1 MAGGTCVLKATNML
15 GYTDNNQD
23 CVDPSTWNDG
33 TTPTQTPGTQVTE
46 NAPYSSDTRPVAV
59 GYTGYTPGGGFKPL
73 MTTVYEGTRRFEE
86 LAGKALARG
95 ASKEDKAA
103 FKELLGDLRRVTK
116 SKLGTLD
123 GQRQAYYELLQYS
136 ASSNQNMEDIL
147 KGNANVLGGDDG
159 GSGSGRGG
167 YSGPRASVVKQAES
181 DIDATANA
189 LAIEMIGRTL
199 TEKEL
204 NRITKRIRKAEVNQP
219 TITSGSP
226 AMTVQQQ
233 GLTAQGREDILRE
246 VIAKRPEFEKFQL
259 DTTVMDAMNSYVQ
272 EKRAVVDV

>member
-1 MAGGTCVLKATNML
+1 MAGTCILKSTGQRGFFTDLSECRDTDSIELDEDDTPVPGGTV
-15 GYTDNNQD
+15 
-23 CVDPSTWNDG
+23 
-33 TTPTQTPGTQVTE
+33 TQ
-46 NAPYSSDTRPVAV
+46 NAPYSSDTRPVSV

-159 GSGSGRGG
+159 GSGSK
-167 YSGPRASVVKQAES
+167 YTGPRASVVQQAES
-181 DIDATANA
+181 DINATANA
-189 LAIEMIGRTL
+189 LALEMIGRPL
-199 TEKEL
+199 NQKEL
-204 NRITKRIRKAEVNQP
+204 NRVTKRIRTAEVEQP
-219 TITSGSP
+219 TISTGGK

-259 DTTVMDAMNSYVQ
+259 DTTVMDAMNAYVQ
-272 EKRAVVDV
+272 EKRAVIDV